1 MRFFSFDILTWKL
14 RLIGLRLAWV
24 ERVCMT
30 GVVLEAVQL
39 SYLMQ
44 LPKLQG

>member
-1 MRFFSFDILTWKL
+1 MKL

-24 ERVCMT
+24 ERACMT
-30 GVVLEAVQL
+30 GVVPEAVQL

-44 LPKLQG
+44 LPRLQGWRKVLHLLAA